1 MHLISYELLPLFI
14 GVSGYLIY
22 FKILKSAQIETL
34 LNQYFKTSKQSFYWV
49 QFTRGVAFICMAL
62 LPLAFLKTSNL
73 EFWELTY
80 TWTPTDSKYTII
92 LALILI
98 PLGALNAKGKSH
110 LTQYPQVRMTRWN
123 KVEYITNIL
132 SWGLYLLSYE
142 FLFRGVL
149 FLGLIPFT
157 GLYIAIGINTVLY
170 ALAHLYKGKK
180 ETLGSIPLGIIL
192 CYITWK
198 TGTIW
203 TAFAI
208 HWIMAGNNFI
218 WSHYYNS
225 KPPNTFKQ
233 LN

>member
-1 MHLISYELLPLFI
+1 MDLNTHQLLPVFI
-14 GVSGYLIY
+14 GVIGYLIY
-22 FKILKSAQIETL
+22 FKILKSIRIETL
-34 LNQYFKTSKQSFYWV
+34 FNQCFETSKQSFYWV

-62 LPLAFLKTSNL
+62 LPLAFLKTSNPD
-73 EFWELTY
+73 FWELTY
-80 TWTPTDSKYTII
+80 IWTPTDSKYTII

-98 PLGALNAKGKSH
+98 PLGALNAKGKWH
-110 LTQYPQVRMTRWN
+110 LKQYPQVKMTRWN
-123 KVEYITNIL
+123 KVEYITNLL
-132 SWGLYLLSYE
+132 SWGLYLLGYE

-157 GLYIAIGINTVLY
+157 GLYTAIGINTAIY

-180 ETLGSIPLGIIL
+180 ETIGSIPLGIVL
-192 CYITWK
+192 CYITLK

-218 WSHYYNS
+218 WSHYYS
-225 KPPNTFKQ
+225 KQQNTFKQ
-233 LN
+233 SN

>member
-1 MHLISYELLPLFI
+1 MDTYRQQIHDYFSLNSDAI
-14 GVSGYLIY
+14 GRIKCQRKMASNTIP
-22 FKILKSAQIETL
+22 S
-34 LNQYFKTSKQSFYWV
+34 SKNDDMEQGWIH
-49 QFTRGVAFICMAL
+49 T
-62 LPLAFLKTSNL
+62 NL
-73 EFWELTY
+73 
-80 TWTPTDSKYTII
+80 
-92 LALILI
+92 
-98 PLGALNAKGKSH
+98 
-110 LTQYPQVRMTRWN
+110 V
-123 KVEYITNIL
+123 
-132 SWGLYLLSYE
+132 SWGLYLLGYE

-157 GLYIAIGINTVLY
+157 GLNTAIGINTALY

-180 ETLGSIPLGIIL
+180 ETIGSIPLGIVL

-208 HWIMAGNNFI
+208 HWIMASNNFI

-233 LN
+233 SN

>member
-233 LN
+233 KN

>member
-1 MHLISYELLPLFI
+1 MHLISHELLPLFI
-14 GVSGYLIY
+14 GIAGYLIY
-22 FKILKSAQIETL
+22 FKILKSIRIETL
-34 LNQYFKTSKQSFYWV
+34 FNQYFKTSKQSFYWV

-62 LPLAFLKTSNL
+62 LPLAFLKVSNI

-80 TWTPTDSKYTII
+80 KWTPYDSKYTII
-92 LALILI
+92 LALILM
-98 PLGALNAKGKSH
+98 PLGALNAKGKWH
-110 LTQYPQVRMTRWN
+110 LTQYPQVRMTIWN

-132 SWGLYLLSYE
+132 SWGLYLLGYE
-142 FLFRGVL
+142 FLFRGIL

-157 GLYIAIGINTVLY
+157 GLYTAIVINTALY

-180 ETLGSIPLGIIL
+180 ETIGSIPLGIVL

-203 TAFAI
+203 AAFAI

-233 LN
+233 SN

>member
-1 MHLISYELLPLFI
+1 MHLTLFEFLPLFI
-14 GVSGYLIY
+14 GVAGYLIY
-22 FKILKSAQIETL
+22 FKILKSIRIETL
-34 LNQYFKTSKQSFYWV
+34 FNQYFKTTKQSFYWV

-233 LN
+233 SN

>member
-233 LN
+233 SN

>member
-1 MHLISYELLPLFI
+1 MLLISYELLPLFI

-22 FKILKSAQIETL
+22 FKILKSARIETL

-92 LALILI
+92 LALILM
-98 PLGALNAKGKSH
+98 PLGALNAKGKWH

-123 KVEYITNIL
+123 KVEYITNLL
-132 SWGLYLLSYE
+132 SWGLYLLGYE

-157 GLYIAIGINTVLY
+157 GLYTAIGINTALY
-170 ALAHLYKGKK
+170 ALAHIYKGKK
-180 ETLGSIPLGIIL
+180 ETIGSIPLGIVL
-192 CYITWK
+192 CYFTWK

-225 KPPNTFKQ
+225 KPPNKFKQ
-233 LN
+233 SN